1 MAPNPWVRG
10 AVLLAII
17 VLLTLLPMVLPPFYV
32 RVAISICL
40 GAGFAVAWY
49 ILGGFAAYYSF
60 GHTAFIGIGAFAA
73 ALTCQV
79 WKAPHWLAQLGI
91 GLGAATLAS
100 AAVAAL
106 IAWPILRLRGHY
118 FTIAMLAVAL
128 VCAELASAIPVFQ
141 GAIGIGLPN
150 IAPMS
155 VRVEL
160 FFYWVSLLGFV
171 LTLAVAMAI
180 ARSKIGYGL
189 FAIRE
194 DEDAAQ
200 MLGVPTTLYK
210 VQAFIISAAL
220 TGLLGAMF
228 AWNLG
233 YITTDSVFRGSLSLE
248 MIVSC
253 LVGGLGSLAGPLVGA
268 MVMVAVTKLLLSNM
282 LEYHLAFTGF
292 IIIAIVLFAPE
303 GLVGFV
309 QRKRLARQARD
320 GSAG

>member
-1 MAPNPWVRG
+1 M
-10 AVLLAII
+10 
-17 VLLTLLPMVLPPFYV
+17 
-32 RVAISICL
+32 
-40 GAGFAVAWY
+40 
-49 ILGGFAAYYSF
+49 
-60 GHTAFIGIGAFAA
+60 
-73 ALTCQV
+73 
-79 WKAPHWLAQLGI
+79 
-91 GLGAATLAS
+91 
-100 AAVAAL
+100 
-106 IAWPILRLRGHY
+106 
-118 FTIAMLAVAL
+118 
-128 VCAELASAIPVFQ
+128 
-141 GAIGIGLPN
+141 
-150 IAPMS
+150 
-155 VRVEL
+155 
-160 FFYWVSLLGFV
+160 
-171 LTLAVAMAI
+171 
-180 ARSKIGYGL
+180 
-189 FAIRE
+189 
-194 DEDAAQ
+194 
-200 MLGVPTTLYK
+200 
-210 VQAFIISAAL
+210 AFIISAAL